1 MERKPALLVCGQAVF
16 AIIFTLILFRTTAG
30 GQQAAPSAGSVSVAS
45 WMPLAEIAASSN
57 ENALNFGQSVSVSGN
72 AAVVGSDEDA
82 SFTGAAYVF
91 VKSSGVPGKV
101 NQTAKLTA
109 SDGLP
114 GDAFGFSVSMSGN
127 IVVVGA
133 SGADGL
139 QGKVYVFV
147 KPPSGWVDMTET
159 AQLAASDGQA
169 NDQLGTSVSISGNT
183 IVAGSPVHMVGSN
196 AAQGAAYV
204 FVQPV
209 GGWTNMTQ
217 TAELT
222 ASDGVTNGRLGFS
235 IAISNDT
242 VAAGDW
248 NTGTGGGGGI
258 AYVFVEPSGGWANM
272 TQTAELTDTKQNGIG
287 YSVAISGTTIAT
299 GSPTGKISGSNV
311 TGVADVFVR
320 PGAGWMTT
328 SQPNATLSPS
338 DGKPGDRLGFS
349 VATTGGTVVA
359 GAPYAHCGGN
369 NCRTVGP
376 GIVYTFAKPSKGWS
390 SMTQSQELTPS
401 DGKSKGFFGQSVAA
415 DGPGVLVGAIGTN
428 TAYVY
433 TYAANAGFT
442 AFSVPG
448 STSTYAYGINNNGQ
462 IVGSY
467 SNDSNCFPCG
477 FLYQNTTSTT
487 ITYPGAAWTNAS
499 DINDSGEVVGY
510 YNDALGATHGFT
522 EVNGTFTSIDYPGA
536 LTTFVGGLNNL
547 GDVVGTYADSND
559 NSHGFLYSNGLFTSI
574 DVPSA
579 ENTVVWGINDDD
591 VLGGSYCDA
600 PCQAGS
606 PGFVY
611 SNGTFT
617 AVNYPGAT
625 GTSVLGI
632 DKTEDL
638 TGEYGNSRQSG
649 SFVFWNQ
656 LHQFVGFNIGDPNSS
671 VAHSI
676 NGSGEI
682 VGFFKRGSVGYGFFG
697 HLPGH

>member
-1 MERKPALLVCGQAVF
+1 MCLQLTKVFGLLCFSCVVVF
-16 AIIFTLILFRTTAG
+16 AQLAMELVSHHQNTQVSSSVPTMVD
-30 GQQAAPSAGSVSVAS
+30 PVSVAS
-45 WMPLAEIAASSN
+45 WTPLAEIGASSN

-91 VKSSGVPGKV
+91 VKSSGAPGKV

-114 GDAFGFSVSMSGN
+114 GDAFGFSVSMRGN

-209 GGWTNMTQ
+209 GGWTNTTQ

-222 ASDGVTNGRLGFS
+222 AADGVTNGRLGFS

-258 AYVFVEPSGGWANM
+258 VYVFVEPSGGWANM
-272 TQTAELTDTKQNGIG
+272 TQTAELADTKQNGIG

-369 NCRTVGP
+369 NCKTVGP
-376 GIVYTFAKPSKGWS
+376 GIVYTFAKPSKG
-390 SMTQSQELTPS
+390 
-401 DGKSKGFFGQSVAA
+401 
-415 DGPGVLVGAIGTN
+415 
-428 TAYVY
+428 
-433 TYAANAGFT
+433 
-442 AFSVPG
+442 
-448 STSTYAYGINNNGQ
+448 
-462 IVGSY
+462 
-467 SNDSNCFPCG
+467 
-477 FLYQNTTSTT
+477 
-487 ITYPGAAWTNAS
+487 
-499 DINDSGEVVGY
+499 
-510 YNDALGATHGFT
+510 
-522 EVNGTFTSIDYPGA
+522 
-536 LTTFVGGLNNL
+536 
-547 GDVVGTYADSND
+547 
-559 NSHGFLYSNGLFTSI
+559 
-574 DVPSA
+574 
-579 ENTVVWGINDDD
+579 
-591 VLGGSYCDA
+591 
-600 PCQAGS
+600 
-606 PGFVY
+606 
-611 SNGTFT
+611 
-617 AVNYPGAT
+617 
-625 GTSVLGI
+625 
-632 DKTEDL
+632 
-638 TGEYGNSRQSG
+638 
-649 SFVFWNQ
+649 
-656 LHQFVGFNIGDPNSS
+656 
-671 VAHSI
+671 
-676 NGSGEI
+676 
-682 VGFFKRGSVGYGFFG
+682 
-697 HLPGH
+697 